1 MQLSDF
7 DFTLPGELIAQK
19 PKEPRDHSRLM
30 VVNDKKITQKAF
42 YEITDFLKAGDVL
55 CFNDSKVIKSKIIL
69 PTDGKNIELYLI
81 KQQEG
86 DFWKGYAKPYSKL
99 LEGSEFKFDNEII
112 SIVKKLGYGEVLVK
126 IEVYH
131 CKDVFSFF
139 DKYGQMPLPPYIKRP
154 SDNLDTE
161 CYQTVYSRISGS
173 VAAPTAGLHFTQ
185 NLLDRIKQIGV
196 EIQFLT
202 LHVGAGTFL
211 PIKVENIDDHFMH
224 HEHVEISNNTAER
237 INLAKY
243 EGRRVIAVGTTSVR
257 ALESSVVDE
266 NIKAG
271 SYDTDIFIKPGF
283 DFKIVDMLIT
293 NLHLP
298 KSTLLLLVSAFAGTD
313 IIKNAYRYAVNNKL
327 RFFSYGDA
335 MLLDKGVCA

>member
-7 DFTLPGELIAQK
+7 DFILPSELIAQK
-19 PKEPRDHSRLM
+19 PKKTRDHSRLM
-30 VVNDKKITQKAF
+30 VVNNKEITQKAF
-42 YEITDFLKAGDVL
+42 YEIMDFLKPGDVL

-69 PTDGKNIELYLI
+69 QTDGKNIELYLI
-81 KQQEG
+81 KQQE
-86 DFWKGYAKPYSKL
+86 DNLWKAYAKPYSKL
-99 LEGSEFKFDNEII
+99 LEGAEFKFDDEII
-112 SIVKKLGYGEVLVK
+112 VIVKKLGYGEVLVK
-126 IEVYH
+126 IKLRN
-131 CKDVFSFF
+131 CKDVFRFF

-154 SDNLDTE
+154 SDNLDNE

-185 NLLDRIKQIGV
+185 NLLDRIKEKGV
-196 EIQFLT
+196 EFHFVT

-224 HEHVEISNNTAER
+224 HEHVEISSYTAEK
-237 INLAKY
+237 INFAKS

-257 ALESSVVDE
+257 ALESSVINEQVH
-266 NIKAG
+266 AG
-271 SYDTDIFIKPGF
+271 SYDTNIFIKPGF

-313 IIKNAYRYAVNNKL
+313 IIKNAYQYAVNNKL

-335 MLLDKGVCA
+335 MLLTKGVCP